1 MFMNIVLLSGGS
13 GSRLWPVSTEDCP
26 KQFLSFFDDKRS
38 MLEKTYQY
46 VGKVSSNI
54 FIATQQ
60 KFKKKIEE
68 QLNNKVNFII
78 EPKKIGTF
86 GAILNAGVYLKYERK
101 LSDDDF
107 VSIVPIDHD
116 VDSKFYE
123 LLLDAEKLLISKKLN
138 ICLIGIK
145 PTNPSTQ
152 FGYILK
158 KNDIVEKFCEKPNE
172 ENAKIFIEQKALWN
186 SGIVVF
192 KLKYIVEL
200 SKKYINYETYE
211 EFLKKYEKLPNNS
224 FDKEFLE
231 KEKNIC
237 LLETNLSWN
246 DLGTWEVMSE
256 KISKKDQYNTNIINF
271 EDKKIKN
278 KGIKD
283 SIIVN
288 SKNGLLLLNKNSDK
302 LYWKDWGYY
311 KILDYYKNKD
321 NEIKIKIL
329 NIDSGNNLSY
339 QYHNFRCEEW
349 FVLSGSGKAIIEN
362 EIIQINSGDKITI
375 LEKQLHTIKA
385 EKDLCIIEI
394 QYGKKADENDI
405 VRIEKDW
412 NKIISIVKIN

>member
-46 VGKVSSNI
+46 VGKVSSDI

-68 QLNNKVNFII
+68 QLDDKVNFII

-86 GAILNAGVYLKYERK
+86 GAILNAGVYLKYERN

-107 VSIVPIDHD
+107 VSIIPIDHD

-123 LLLDAEKLLISKKLN
+123 LLLDAQKLLISKKKD

-145 PTNPSTQ
+145 PNYPSTQ

-158 KNDIVEKFCEKPNE
+158 KNGFVEKFCEKPNE
-172 ENAKIFIEQKALWN
+172 EKAKNFIEQKALWN
-186 SGIVVF
+186 SGLVVF
-192 KLKYIVEL
+192 RLKHIIDL
-200 SKKYINYETYE
+200 SKKYINYDTYD
-211 EFLKKYEKLPNNS
+211 EFLNKYDTLPNNS

-237 LLETNLSWN
+237 LLETDLSWN
-246 DLGTWEVMSE
+246 DLGTWEVLSK
-256 KISKKDQYNTNIINF
+256 KISKEDQYNTNIINF
-271 EDKKIKN
+271 EDKEIKN

-302 LYWKDWGYY
+302 LYWRDWGYY
-311 KILDYYKNKD
+311 KVIDYYKNKG
-321 NEIKIKIL
+321 NEIKVKML
-329 NIDSGNNLSY
+329 SVESGNNLSY

-349 FVLSGSGKAIIEN
+349 FVLSGSGNVILDKEIIE
-362 EIIQINSGDKITI
+362 INAGDKISV
-375 LEKQLHTIKA
+375 LKKQLHTIRA
-385 EKDLCIIEI
+385 LEDLCIIEI
-394 QYGKKADENDI
+394 QYGKKVDENDI

-412 NKIISIVKIN
+412 DKIISIVKTN